1 MNFMENRLFAGTSKG
16 IFTSAGKGCR
26 YGMFARHGGVSSGV
40 YASLNVG
47 LYVGDEAEAV
57 TANRQ
62 RVKEAMEVPVVLSAR
77 QVHGGEVYCLTE
89 PLTKDLEVDGY
100 DALVT
105 DQPGI
110 GLMIQQADCQA
121 VLLFDPRRRVIAAV
135 HCGWRGSVLRLVP
148 RVVEVMNVRYGSLA
162 ADLQAIISPSLGP
175 CCAEFVNHRSELPTD
190 FSPFMV
196 QDNYFDFWRITQAQL
211 TAVGVTDA
219 GIRTAGHCTCCSDDY
234 FSYRRAVRRGIEQTG
249 RNCSVIVLSDE

>member
-1 MNFMENRLFAGTSKG
+1 
-16 IFTSAGKGCR
+16 
-26 YGMFARHGGVSSGV
+26 MFSRHGGVSRGV

-47 LYVGDEAEAV
+47 LHVGDEAEAV
-57 TANRQ
+57 VANRQ
-62 RVKEAMEVPVVLSAR
+62 RIKEAMAVPVLFSAR
-77 QVHGGEVYCLTE
+77 QVHGGGIYCLTE
-89 PLTKDLEVDGY
+89 PLLTGDLEVAGY

-121 VLLFDPRRRVIAAV
+121 VLLFDPLRRVIAAV

-148 RVVEVMNVRYGSLA
+148 QVVEVMHVRYGSVA
-162 ADLQAIISPSLGP
+162 ADLQAVISPSLGP
-175 CCAEFVNHRSELPTD
+175 CCAEFVNHRRELPAD

-196 QDNYFDFWRITQAQL
+196 QENYFDFWRITRAQL
-211 TAVGVTDA
+211 TSAGVADA
-219 GIRTAGHCTCCSDDY
+219 AIRTAGHCTCCSDDY

-249 RNCSVIVLSDE
+249 RNCSVIALGDE